1 MDYIELTQLN
11 KKGKIKRTFIV
22 PAALAGRWGVVVLL
36 HSGERVVLTKKLNP
50 DEEKTFRRLE
60 TVMIDL
66 EKIGLDSATI
76 VLNRG
81 KNKSL
86 DTVSSI

>member
-11 KKGKIKRTFIV
+11 KARKIKNVFVV
-22 PAALAGRWGVVVLL
+22 PSLVHGRWGVVALL
-36 HSGERVVLTKKLNP
+36 NNGDRVVLTKKLSP

-66 EKIGLDSATI
+66 EKIGLESATI
-76 VLNRG
+76 VLNS
-81 KNKSL
+81 KQNKSL
-86 DTVSSI
+86 DTGISI